1 MSIFDVQDSANEI
14 ETTPLLHEIPQKKQK
29 TPLPKLQISI
39 LVLVQLAEP
48 IASMSVYPYINQLIR
63 ELDVT
68 GGNDAVVGYYA
79 GIIESLFFVT
89 QALTVLMWS
98 RLSDRIGRKPVL
110 MIGLFGLGLS
120 MLCFGLSTSFWTLVI
135 SRCICGMLNGNSG
148 VMKSMMGELTD
159 STNMAQGFALI
170 PITWCFGGFFG
181 FVMGGTLARPQDR
194 WPNIFPG
201 HFWAKYPYFLPCA
214 IAASVVFMSFMFV
227 FLLEET
233 LATKRKRSI
242 PSNTTGD
249 QLLDEYR
256 SDESPSEN
264 MVAVPLRSLL
274 IRSIIIPVVNQAFLA
289 FLDISIFALM
299 PLFYSTPNYLGG
311 LGFPPQTIGL
321 WMALFGI
328 IDGLFQALFFAKV
341 VDWLGPKRTFYI
353 GISCFIPIMTMFPV
367 MSWLVFSRGVDYMV
381 TIVLLCQLVIIVMWD
396 MSLAS
401 IFMFITASAP
411 TKNVLGAVNGMG
423 QMTASIAHAVGPMF
437 TSSIFA
443 FSKDHNI
450 LGGNAVFAI
459 LCIPGVGMLWLASQL
474 PEQLQNR
481 DEDK

>member
-1 MSIFDVQDSANEI
+1 MSIFNVQGSEI
-14 ETTPLLHEIPQKKQK
+14 ETSPLLHETLQKKQK
-29 TPLPKLQISI
+29 TPLPKLQIGI
-39 LVLVQLAEP
+39 LMLVQLAEP
-48 IASMSVYPYINQLIR
+48 IASMSIYPYINQLIR
-63 ELDVT
+63 ELDIT
-68 GGNDAVVGYYA
+68 GGNDATVGYYA
-79 GIIESLFFVT
+79 GILESLFFIT
-89 QALTVLMWS
+89 QALTVLKWS

-110 MIGLFGLGLS
+110 MIGLFGMGLS
-120 MLCFGLSTSFWTLVI
+120 MLCFGLSTSFWTLVV
-135 SRCICGMLNGNSG
+135 SRSICGMLNGNSG

-181 FVMGGTLARPQDR
+181 FVMGGALARPQDR
-194 WPNIFPG
+194 WPNLFAG
-201 HFWAKYPYFLPCA
+201 QFWAKYPYFLPCA
-214 IAASVVFMSFMFV
+214 IAASVVFISFMFV

-233 LATKRKRSI
+233 LATKRKRNI
-242 PSNTTGD
+242 PSDTTGN
-249 QLLDEYR
+249 QPLEEYR

-264 MVAVPLRSLL
+264 MANVPLRSLL
-274 IRSIIIPVVNQAFLA
+274 TRSIIIPLANQAFLA

-311 LGFPPQTIGL
+311 LGFAPQTIGS

-341 VDWLGPKRTFYI
+341 VDRLGPKRTFYI
-353 GISCFIPIMTMFPV
+353 GISCFIPIMVMFPV

-381 TIVLLCQLVIIVMWD
+381 TNVLLCQLVLIVTWD

-401 IFMFITASAP
+401 IFMFVTASAP

-423 QMTASIAHAVGPMF
+423 QTTVSIAHAVGPMF
-437 TSSIFA
+437 AASIFA

-450 LGGNAVFAI
+450 LGGHAVYVV
-459 LCIPGVGMLWLASQL
+459 LCIPAVGMLWSASHL
-474 PEQLQNR
+474 PEELQNR
-481 DEDK
+481 DEDE